1 LVQKEPGQ
9 PDQQYNPDAVLAKQ
23 FALGC
28 GVLFFAFLLLTAAVW
43 WFWMH

>member
-1 LVQKEPGQ
+1 VVQHEPGK
-9 PDQQYNPDAVLAKQ
+9 PDRQYNPDAVLAKQ

-28 GVLFFAFLLLTAAVW
+28 GVLFVAFLVLTAAVW

>member
-1 LVQKEPGQ
+1 MAKRKPGE
-9 PDQQYNPDAVLAKQ
+9 PDQQYNPDAVFGGQ

-28 GVLFFAFLLLTAAVW
+28 GVLFVAFLLLTAAVW